1 MCRPGGAVEWVLLLG
16 RGLSRV
22 TGVVFTPVSMSEY
35 RPYSPPTA
43 PPYGGSQGYGGQGY
57 GTQSYSSDPYG
68 RQQSTVS
75 PAQYGRQ
82 QSTASPTQYGNP
94 TPGSNYGGY
103 GQYQQQQ
110 QGYGATAYP
119 PPSSPYGAPPT
130 SSSMFPPNTDR
141 AIIQIF
147 QQADVDRSGTIDA
160 NELGRLLSEGR
171 VAFSPRTVRLML
183 HLFADNPADPTRIG
197 PTGFVN
203 LWRELGVWH
212 EKFMEYDR
220 DRSGTIDVRELQQ
233 VLLSFHFA
241 IPPSVL
247 EMLVRKY
254 DISGYNRGIGYG
266 QFIECGFIVKGLT
279 EKFRDQD
286 RTRTGSAT
294 FDYTSFMLMVIPF
307 IAA

>member
-1 MCRPGGAVEWVLLLG
+1 MA
-16 RGLSRV
+16 
-22 TGVVFTPVSMSEY
+22 
-35 RPYSPPTA
+35 SPA
-43 PPYGGSQGYGGQGY
+43 
-57 GTQSYSSDPYG
+57 SDPYG
-68 RQQSTVS
+68 RQQST
-75 PAQYGRQ
+75 AQYGRQ
-82 QSTASPTQYGNP
+82 QSTTYS
-94 TPGSNYGGY
+94 SY
-103 GQYQQQQ
+103 GQPSPS
-110 QGYGATAYP
+110 QGYGVASYP
-119 PPSSPYGAPPT
+119 PPASSYGAQ
-130 SSSMFPPNTDR
+130 SSNSSMFPPNTDR

-147 QQADVDRSGTIDA
+147 QQADSDRSGTIDA
-160 NELGRLLSEGR
+160 TELGRLLSEGR

-183 HLFADNPADPTRIG
+183 HLFADNPSDPTRIG

-247 EMLVRKY
+247 DMLVMKY
-254 DISGYNRGIGYG
+254 DYSGNNRSIGYG
-266 QFIECGFIVKGLT
+266 QFVECGFIVKGLT

-286 RTRTGSAT
+286 RARNGTAT

>member
-1 MCRPGGAVEWVLLLG
+1 
-16 RGLSRV
+16 
-22 TGVVFTPVSMSEY
+22 MSEY
-35 RPYSPPTA
+35 KPYSTPTA

-57 GTQSYSSDPYG
+57 GTQGYSSDPYGRQQSISSSTQGYSSDPYG
-68 RQQSTVS
+68 RQQSTVP

-82 QSTASPTQYGNP
+82 QSTASPAQYGNS

-103 GQYQQQQ
+103 GQHQQQQQ
-110 QGYGATAYP
+110 QGYGATGYP
-119 PPSSPYGAPPT
+119 PPASSYGAPPT

-183 HLFADNPADPTRIG
+183 HLFADNPSDPTRIG

-254 DISGYNRGIGYG
+254 DISGYARGIGYG

-286 RTRTGSAT
+286 RARNGSAT

>member
-1 MCRPGGAVEWVLLLG
+1 MSDYNPYGAAG
-16 RGLSRV
+16 
-22 TGVVFTPVSMSEY
+22 
-35 RPYSPPTA
+35 
-43 PPYGGSQGYGGQGY
+43 PYGGSQGYGAQGY
-57 GTQSYSSDPYG
+57 GSDGYGRTQSIPPGSDPYG
-68 RQQSTVS
+68 RQGSLAS
-75 PAQYGRQ
+75 PQYGRQ
-82 QSTASPTQYGNP
+82 QSTQYGSS
-94 TPGSNYGGY
+94 GLASNYSGY

-110 QGYGATAYP
+110 QPGGYGGYGASGYP
-119 PPSSPYGAPPT
+119 SPASPYGAPPSSPYGAGPG
-130 SSSMFPPNTDR
+130 SSMFPPGTDR

-147 QQADVDRSGTIDA
+147 QDADVDRSGTIDA

-197 PTGFVN
+197 PNGFVS

-212 EKFMEYDR
+212 EKFMQYDR
-220 DRSGTIDVRELQQ
+220 DRSGTIDVQELQQ

-247 EMLVRKY
+247 DMLVRKY
-254 DISGYNRGIGYG
+254 DFSGHNRSIGYG
-266 QFIECGFIVKGLT
+266 QFVECGFIVKGLT

-286 RTRTGSAT
+286 QARNGTAT